1 MKFINVIRNGDFVRL
16 KTLSQ
21 LEDEFGLPQKGG
33 IVGSLFFGDRN
44 NLRNNLSSAFLIHKN
59 AREELGNVLRIKRVE
74 NAKLSDSIFF
84 HAENNGISY
93 DYEDTEVVFEK
104 QIVDAVLINGTWHQ
118 VNEDLNNLSLE

>member
-1 MKFINVIRNGDFVRL
+1 MKFINVIREGDFVRL

-44 NLRNNLSSAFLIHKN
+44 NLSSAFLVYKN

-93 DYEDTEVVFEK
+93 DYEDTDDVVFEK